1 MSGRPA
7 TPKISGQDMMND
19 HLALLRKF
27 RAASALD
34 QVPTCEALSG
44 HLAARVDEVG
54 TAAFAEFAYLQG
66 VAAKIWG
73 AERTAHFARVL
84 RDARVSPMALDQCP
98 WQNAE
103 RLARLL
109 PSEWRPPLLEKIA
122 ISRKGHAVLGRTIWS
137 AEYTKSVLAALGR
150 WAAYCASRR
159 QNILPTATSLHA
171 YGCHLVGPDG
181 DGQST
186 TTRTA
191 ADYLQRVTAGLSVA
205 TRGRFRSK
213 ACDFI
218 VADWRERSRVEGA
231 TTKTGSQLIGAS
243 ALYGLGFRLMA
254 EAKARPM
261 RGLEAAKIFRNGL
274 IFAVGA
280 ALPERAR
287 ALTWLEFERSLKL
300 IDGSHIHIDLPGE
313 ALKYP
318 EARKAQQGYD
328 VIFENPGLAGALH
341 AYRADFRPL
350 FDDGLH
356 LFPSVHG
363 KPGAITAAHL
373 GRLTGDI
380 TEREFGVRIP
390 IHRLRDN
397 VATEASEHLIGGAYA
412 AKTLLR
418 HVDEAITRRH
428 YDHSEGLKAAQEFD
442 DFIEKRREV
451 TAELIL

>member
-1 MSGRPA
+1 
-7 TPKISGQDMMND
+7 MNT
-19 HLALLRKF
+19 HLALLRRL
-27 RAASALD
+27 RAASPLD
-34 QVPTCEALSG
+34 EVPTRKALSV
-44 HLAARVDEVG
+44 HLARRVDDVG
-54 TAAFAEFAYLQG
+54 APALAEFAYLQM

-84 RDARVSPMALDQCP
+84 RDARVSPKALDQCP

-103 RLARLL
+103 RLAGLL
-109 PSEWRPPLLEKIA
+109 PVEWQAALLEQIA
-122 ISRKGHAVLGRTIWS
+122 ISRKGRAVFGRTIWS
-137 AEYTKSVLAALGR
+137 ADYTKAVLAALGR
-150 WAAYCASRR
+150 WAAYCGS
-159 QNILPTATSLHA
+159 QGQDSVPTATSLDA
-171 YGCHLVGPDG
+171 YGRHLIRPDG
-181 DGQST
+181 DDQPIT
-186 TTRTA
+186 TGTA
-191 ADYLQRVTAGLSVA
+191 ADYLQRIVAGLSVA
-205 TRGRFRSK
+205 TRGQLRSN
-213 ACDFI
+213 ACDFV

-231 TTKTGSQLIGAS
+231 STKTGSQLVGAS
-243 ALYGLGFRLMA
+243 ALYGFGFRLMA
-254 EAKARPM
+254 EANARPM

-287 ALTWLEFERSLKL
+287 ALTWLEFDRTLKL
-300 IDGSHIHIDLPGE
+300 IDGSHIHINLPGE

-318 EARKAQQGYD
+318 EARKAQEGYD
-328 VIFENPGLAGALH
+328 VIFENSGLAEALH
-341 AYRADFRPL
+341 AYREDFRPL

-363 KPGAITAAHL
+363 KPGAITSAHL

-428 YDHSEGLKAAQEFD
+428 YDHSEGLKAAREFD
-442 DFIEKRREV
+442 DFIEKRRKV
-451 TAELIL
+451 FAELIL

>member
-7 TPKISGQDMMND
+7 TPRILGHDMMNN
-19 HLALLRKF
+19 HIALLRRF
-27 RAASALD
+27 RAASPLD
-34 QVPTCEALSG
+34 QIPTCDVLSG
-44 HLAARVDEVG
+44 HLAARIDEVG

-66 VAAKIWG
+66 VAAKVWG
-73 AERTAHFARVL
+73 PERTAHFARVL
-84 RDARVSPMALDQCP
+84 RDARISPKAQNRCP
-98 WQNAE
+98 WQTAE
-103 RLARLL
+103 RLAGSL
-109 PSEWRPPLLEKIA
+109 PFEWRAPLLEHIT
-122 ISRKGHAVLGRTIWS
+122 ISRKEHAVLGRTIWS
-137 AEYTKSVLAALGR
+137 ADYTKSVLAALGR
-150 WAAYCASRR
+150 WAAYCAS
-159 QNILPTATSLHA
+159 LGHESVPTATSLHA
-171 YGCHLVGPDG
+171 YGCHLLRPNGN
-181 DGQST
+181 GQPT

-191 ADYLQRVTAGLSVA
+191 ADYLQRIMAGLSVA
-205 TRGRFRSK
+205 TRERFQSE
-213 ACDFI
+213 ACDFV

-243 ALYGLGFRLMA
+243 ALYGLGFRLIA
-254 EAKARPM
+254 EANARPM

-313 ALKYP
+313 ALKYL
-318 EARKAQQGYD
+318 EARKAQEGYD
-328 VIFENPGLAGALH
+328 VIFENPGLAEALH

-363 KPGAITAAHL
+363 KPGAITSAHL
-373 GRLTGDI
+373 GRLTGNL

-397 VATEASEHLIGGAYA
+397 VATEASENLIGGAYA

-428 YDHSEGLKAAQEFD
+428 YDHSEGLKAAREFD
-442 DFIEKRREV
+442 NFIEKRRKV

>member
-1 MSGRPA
+1 
-7 TPKISGQDMMND
+7 MMNN
-19 HLALLRKF
+19 HIALLRRF
-27 RAASALD
+27 RAASPLD
-34 QVPTCEALSG
+34 EVPTRAALSV

-54 TAAFAEFAYLQG
+54 APAFAEFAYLQG
-66 VAAKIWG
+66 VAAKVWG
-73 AERTAHFARVL
+73 PERTAHFARVL
-84 RDARVSPMALDQCP
+84 RDARVSPKALDQCP

-103 RLARLL
+103 RLVGLL
-109 PSEWRPPLLEKIA
+109 PVEWRTPLLEQIA
-122 ISRKGHAVLGRTIWS
+122 ISKKGHAVLGRTIWS
-137 AEYTKSVLAALGR
+137 ADYTKSVLAALGR
-150 WAAYCASRR
+150 WAAYCAS
-159 QNILPTATSLHA
+159 QGQDTVPTATSLHA
-171 YGCHLVGPDG
+171 YGGHLLRPCGN
-181 DGQST
+181 GQPT
-186 TTRTA
+186 TTGTA
-191 ADYLQRVTAGLSVA
+191 ANYLQRIMAGLAVA

-213 ACDFI
+213 ACDFV

-231 TTKTGSQLIGAS
+231 STKTGSQLIGAS
-243 ALYGLGFRLMA
+243 ALYGFGFRLIA
-254 EAKARPM
+254 EANARPM

-287 ALTWLEFERSLKL
+287 ALTWLEFDMTLKL

-318 EARKAQQGYD
+318 EARKAQEGYD
-328 VIFENPGLAGALH
+328 VIFENPGLAEALH

-363 KPGAITAAHL
+363 KPGAITSAQL

-412 AKTLLR
+412 AKSLLR